1 MNEIL
6 MYMIAGAFLFFIF
19 KFAQLSK
26 KLIDSEW
33 AGKRGQQGKGVRA
46 WILNFLSKLLP
57 NLHFQ
62 TDSKNTNFP
71 YIFYFMILLL
81 MAKIDEIKE
90 YIGILKTYM
99 GILVALIVAVGAGMS
114 RLYLTGK
121 IGLLFWLGFV
131 LILLFVHYLL
141 FFQIKPI
148 KR

>member
-1 MNEIL
+1 
-6 MYMIAGAFLFFIF
+6 
-19 KFAQLSK
+19 
-26 KLIDSEW
+26 
-33 AGKRGQQGKGVRA
+33 
-46 WILNFLSKLLP
+46 
-57 NLHFQ
+57 
-62 TDSKNTNFP
+62 
-71 YIFYFMILLL
+71 MILLL